1 MEVLAEKIHLVASD
15 KNNIL
20 DIYTVVQRVHQVI
33 DQCTGESCNCLS
45 FLQSISNLLMRIE
58 GEETTHEQ
66 KLLFHRLCFDNKNCF
81 LLYDQINKNFGSE
94 IFNNEIPILKTAI
107 YFEIEKIK
115 KHFKILDGVEKL
127 EGNLYVFS
135 KSFFYFISEK
145 NPKMSITNE
154 QINLRLAEIYH
165 SLNRIQ
171 DLVDV
176 IMYNPFINTE
186 IKELFL
192 NW

>member
-1 MEVLAEKIHLVASD
+1 MEVLAEKTHLVASD

-33 DQCTGESCNCLS
+33 DQCIGESCNCLS

-127 EGNLYVFS
+127 EGNLC
-135 KSFFYFISEK
+135 FF
-145 NPKMSITNE
+145 
-154 QINLRLAEIYH
+154 
-165 SLNRIQ
+165 
-171 DLVDV
+171 
-176 IMYNPFINTE
+176 
-186 IKELFL
+186 
-192 NW
+192 

>member
-1 MEVLAEKIHLVASD
+1 MKVLAEKIHLVASH

-20 DIYTVVQRVHQVI
+20 DIYTVGERVHRVI

-81 LLYDQINKNFGSE
+81 LLYDQISKNFGSE
-94 IFNNEIPILKTAI
+94 IFNIEIPILKTAI

-115 KHFKILDGVEKL
+115 KHFKILDGIEKL
-127 EGNLYVFS
+127 EENLYVFS
-135 KSFFYFISEK
+135 KSFFYFFLEK
-145 NPKMSITNE
+145 TPKMSITNE

-171 DLVDV
+171 ELADV
-176 IMYNPFINTE
+176 VMYDPFINTE
-186 IKELFL
+186 IK
-192 NW
+192 